1 MRMYLQKQI
10 LPYILLFFAISLLQG
25 CGGMKSSFE
34 PAVTQLSSTNLGEL
48 VILNQNQFYPKL
60 RKALIR
66 VGFKVPP
73 FASNSKRVPKGN
85 EFDTTFAEAKA
96 RIGIRH
102 TGILSAFNPCLTN
115 KNAANFKEYKL
126 QIIDLDNNET
136 LMIISSGGWTESC
149 PANFLTTRHSN
160 NLFGDLANG
169 LAQNYKKIFSD

>member
-1 MRMYLQKQI
+1 MSAKKNIALCFA
-10 LPYILLFFAISLLQG
+10 FFWAISLLQG
-25 CGGMKSSFE
+25 CGGMKASFE
-34 PAVTQLSSTNLGEL
+34 AAATQPSSTNLGEL

-66 VGFKVPP
+66 VGFKVAPI
-73 FASNSKRVPKGN
+73 ASNSKRVQKGN
-85 EFDTTFAEAKA
+85 GFDTTLAEAEA

-102 TGILSAFNPCLTN
+102 TGILSTFNPCITN
-115 KNAANFKEYKL
+115 KNATNFKEYKL

-136 LMIISSGGWTESC
+136 LMTISSGGWTESC